1 MKKATILVVEDEQD
15 IRDLISFQLKS
26 EGHTVIAAESAD
38 KAISVLERG
47 EHIDLFIIKKAK
59 IQLQNQELSISQ
71 VAYDLG
77 FEYPNHFSKF
87 FKSKTGLS
95 PSEYRNVN

>member
-1 MKKATILVVEDEQD
+1 MQNSLDKGIPTVKQCGEALHLSAHYLS
-15 IRDLISFQLKS
+15 DLLK
-26 EGHTVIAAESAD
+26 EETGKNA
-38 KAISVLERG
+38 K

-95 PSEYRNVN
+95 PSQYRNVN